1 MKHRL
6 AYLDLLRI
14 VSVVLVMWG
23 HFVMVAGGAQA
34 IPGIINPDFTPLPL
48 IDQTQWRA
56 YLLEVFLVETF
67 STQSAILGVSL
78 FFLIT
83 GYLMPMMCDRYS
95 RTEFLLNRFFRIFPT
110 LIAAAAILGIFL
122 YLTQGI
128 TFSAATYI
136 ASITLTYPWLGI
148 VPLAGVLW
156 TLVIEVLFYFIA
168 FSVGTFTLRRLIFT
182 QAILLL
188 TIFLGV
194 VYRDHY
200 YLWLAGYQAR
210 FLLFITI
217 GSAIYL
223 AEKEEAVLTKIA
235 TLLPSIILSYVG
247 FQLFKLGKVDASTYE
262 NLGTHLLSA
271 VIFLGFYHLG
281 PVLLTRLPRM
291 VDTLADLVYPFYL
304 IHTAIGLVAMAL
316 VREHIHQPYLILLS
330 AVLASLLASW
340 VLHQCVEKPAINFGR
355 RFTRS
360 KSTA

>member
-1 MKHRL
+1 MISRL

-23 HFVMVAGGAQA
+23 HFVSVGGGAQV

-56 YLLEVFLVETF
+56 YLPEVFLIETF
-67 STQSAILGVSL
+67 GTQSAILGVSL

-83 GYLMPMMCDRYS
+83 GYLMPMMCARYN
-95 RTEFLLNRFFRIFPT
+95 RRQFLLNRFFRIFPT
-110 LIAAAAILGIFL
+110 LTAAVAILGIFL

-128 TFSAATYI
+128 TFNAESYL

-148 VPLAGVLW
+148 VPITGVLW
-156 TLVIEVLFYFIA
+156 TLVIEVIFYLIVFL
-168 FSVGTFTLRRLIFT
+168 VGKFTLHRLIFI

-188 TIFLGV
+188 TIFVGV
-194 VYRDHY
+194 VYREHY
-200 YLWLAGYQAR
+200 YLWLAGYQSR

-217 GSAIYL
+217 GSAVYL
-223 AEKEEAVLTKIA
+223 AEKEEATFTKFA

-262 NLGTHLLSA
+262 NLGTHLLAAS
-271 VIFLGFYHLG
+271 IFLGFYHLG
-281 PVLLTRLPRM
+281 PVLLKRLPNM
-291 VDTLADLVYPFYL
+291 VATLADLVYPFYL
-304 IHTAIGLVAMAL
+304 IHTAIGLVTMAL
-316 VREHIHQPYLILLS
+316 VREHINQPYLILLS

-340 VLHQCVEKPAINFGR
+340 VLHQSVEKPAISFGR
-355 RFTRS
+355 RFTRP
-360 KSTA
+360 KSTE